1 MNSTSQLKY
10 NEQLIK
16 FLKQDYNDLEKNLN
30 DLKDFNDLI
39 HKTTYEYGKKE
50 FYTTIIAGATLYASI
65 VMMFTHE
72 PAEAIALNGALAA
85 PIGGV
90 FGAFGAMVLNQTNHC
105 GPVDKTSEILFNI
118 NKKRLIKKTTKKANE
133 IKVKLCEIDEQIET
147 LQKENEIIKSKTT
160 QKTTENSKKLER

>member
-16 FLKQDYNDLEKNLN
+16 FLKQDYKDLEKNLN
-30 DLKDFNDLI
+30 DLKNFNALI
-39 HKTTYEYGKKE
+39 YKTTYKYDRKE
-50 FYTTIIAGATLYASI
+50 FYTTIIASAALYASI

-90 FGAFGAMVLNQTNHC
+90 FGAFGALVLNETNHR
-105 GPVDKTSEILFNI
+105 GPIDKTSEILFNI
-118 NKKRLIKKTTKKANE
+118 NKKRLIKKTTKKTNE
-133 IKVKLCEIDEQIET
+133 IKVKMCEIDEQIET
-147 LQKENEIIKSKTT
+147 LQKENDIIKSKAT
-160 QKTTENSKKLER
+160 QKTNENIKNLER